1 MDRRAPRSRASAQ
14 VPRRCPDW
22 NATSFSFAGHDP
34 LAPDERRDMT
44 RFHYAPAPGGE
55 RSTPRL
61 PTGIL
66 RDRGVVASTPR
77 LPTGIVRDQSGVG
90 PATASPVASQMTMLR
105 DPFRRLVSAFYHSKR
120 RKVECP
126 TLARGASVLDFAR
139 CRNETGPRGCATKM
153 LVGRACEALGPA
165 SKRGSASTPAA
176 VRRGSSV
183 GLGVSTPRR
192 SSSARGSAPTDEHAQ
207 AAPYPSAAEVEQA
220 KARLAEFSFV
230 GLSDDWTAS
239 VCRAHSLFGRP
250 TYVRGAD
257 PSLDESRRRRDVDIS
272 LTNRGGRRGRDAD
285 PSFDAF
291 DESRRRR
298 CRDIS
303 L

>member
-66 RDRGVVASTPR
+66 RDRGGVASTPR

-183 GLGVSTPRR
+183 GLGVSNPRR
-192 SSSARGSAPTDEHAQ
+192 SSSAGVSADRRTRAGGSLSFGGRGRAGQGPTRRVFLRRPQRRLDGQ
-207 AAPYPSAAEVEQA
+207 RLPGPFPLW
-220 KARLAEFSFV
+220 KA
-230 GLSDDWTAS
+230 D
-239 VCRAHSLFGRP
+239 
-250 TYVRGAD
+250 VR
-257 PSLDESRRRRDVDIS
+257 SRR
-272 LTNRGGRRGRDAD
+272 G
-285 PSFDAF
+285 PFP
-291 DESRRRR
+291 
-298 CRDIS
+298 
-303 L
+303 